1 VSAPTERVL
10 NAIDEIRET
19 FPETEVTYDPDGEG
33 GAWVT
38 IEQVSLGPA
47 FVQETSWMAFQIT
60 HPYPE
65 SDVYPHFV
73 RADLQRVDGNPH
85 DEGFAVTSYGL
96 QNVQAMQL
104 SRRSNNLDP
113 SVDTASSKALKVLKW
128 LGER

>member
-1 VSAPTERVL
+1 MNAPTELIL
-10 NAIDEIRET
+10 NAIDELRET
-19 FPETEVTYDPDGEG
+19 FPEAEITYDADGQG

-38 IEQVSLGPA
+38 IDQVPLGPA
-47 FVQETSWMAFQIT
+47 FVPEASWMAFQIT

-65 SDVYPHFV
+65 ADVYPHFV

-85 DEGFAVTSYGL
+85 GEGFAVTSYGPL
-96 QNVQAMQL
+96 NVQAMQL

-113 SVDTASSKALKVLKW
+113 SVDTAASKALKVLKW